1 MTTIALSVVFLK
13 GYATLIRKQA
23 RCWFLAG
30 NTRACWRIARPYGA
44 VLLLTWMFG
53 LCMSLTGC
61 QGGPLIVV
69 ATPVP
74 PDSGFRT
81 YHYPAGTFTIRLP
94 ADWSTRDV
102 SSGNAVRVEFSPP
115 DNAGLPLT
123 VYVVNTGQPID
134 TATLLDDLKPYE
146 SSINGDASVY
156 TELARNAQGDGSW
169 RMVGVRQ
176 TSIGPRQ
183 MNTFIEADRSFLSAV
198 VLDITNAD
206 PTRLAQLTAI
216 VNTFR
221 VNTAASL
228 TVSNVNASTP
238 ASSIASVNTSAGTI
252 TFDGLLD
259 WTDSSGG
266 FNVNGELTNH
276 SGGPLEAVRVT
287 ALLYDAQNAVLAQE
301 GDVIGSDVLSDGATA
316 SFSIRF
322 RDGKP
327 PQAVRYELQSS
338 ARNAS
343 YNLPTYLGPENF
355 IKGNEKASYDAAG
368 DLVISG
374 DVVNQTQQAAH
385 AIRVNVTVFD
395 AQQRVVGSQSAFVA
409 KPDLLPGDT
418 SHYEVTFYQLA
429 GSAGRFVTRIEG
441 RTQ

>member
-1 MTTIALSVVFLK
+1 MCPPGWYRRYNEGDKIEVNSMSFIRQRS
-13 GYATLIRKQA
+13 ATL
-23 RCWFLAG
+23 FLIG
-30 NTRACWRIARPYGA
+30 
-44 VLLLTWMFG
+44 LLSLSTG
-53 LCMSLTGC
+53 LAGC

-74 PDSGFRT
+74 LDTGFRT
-81 YHYPAGTFTIRLP
+81 YRSPAGIFTIRLP
-94 ADWSTRDV
+94 AEWSIHDV
-102 SSGNAVRVEFSPP
+102 SSGDVVRVEFSPP

-134 TATLLDDLKPYE
+134 TAALLDDLKPYQA
-146 SSINGDASVY
+146 SINGDANVY

-169 RMVGVRQ
+169 RMTGIRQ

-183 MNTFIEADRSFLSAV
+183 LNTFVQADRSFLSAIV
-198 VLDITNAD
+198 IDITDVDSA
-206 PTRLAQLTAI
+206 RLAQLTAI
-216 VNTFR
+216 VNTYR
-221 VNTAASL
+221 VNAAAPL
-228 TVSNVNASTP
+228 TVSTINSSTP
-238 ASSIASVNTSAGTI
+238 APNVASVNTSAGTI
-252 TFDGLLD
+252 SFDGLLE
-259 WTDSSGG
+259 WTDSAGG
-266 FNVNGELTNH
+266 FNINGELTNH
-276 SGGPLEAVRVT
+276 SGGPLEAVRVA
-287 ALLYDAQNAVLAQE
+287 ALLYDSQNAILIQE
-301 GDVIGSDVLSDGATA
+301 GDVIGSDVLPDGATA
-316 SFSIRF
+316 SFSIHF

-338 ARNAS
+338 ARTAT
-343 YNLPTYLGPENF
+343 YNLPTYLGPESF
-355 IKGNEKASYDAAG
+355 LKGNEKASYDAAG

-385 AIRVNVTVFD
+385 AIRVNVTVYD
-395 AQQRVVGSQSAFVA
+395 PQQRVVGTQSAFVT